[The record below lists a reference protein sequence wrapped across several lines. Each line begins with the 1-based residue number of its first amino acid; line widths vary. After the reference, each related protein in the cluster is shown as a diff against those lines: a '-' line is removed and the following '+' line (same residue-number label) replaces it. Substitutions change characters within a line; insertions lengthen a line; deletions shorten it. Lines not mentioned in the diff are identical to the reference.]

1 MSEYVNPQLQASTVN
16 AILVLK
22 SWLANKSVETLTKE
36 QYGEDICECCNGQ
49 LVLAAK
55 YIEYMQCYQFPY
67 YEINEEKGIVT
78 ITPYTCLTESEL
90 KTLLEKSKLITTQKC

>member
-1 MSEYVNPQLQASTVN
+1 MPEYVNPQLQASTVN
-16 AILVLK
+16 AILALK

-55 YIEYMQCYQFPY
+55 YIEYMQCYRFSY
-67 YEINEEKGIVT
+67 YEESGIVN
-78 ITPYTCLTESEL
+78 PYNCLTEDEL